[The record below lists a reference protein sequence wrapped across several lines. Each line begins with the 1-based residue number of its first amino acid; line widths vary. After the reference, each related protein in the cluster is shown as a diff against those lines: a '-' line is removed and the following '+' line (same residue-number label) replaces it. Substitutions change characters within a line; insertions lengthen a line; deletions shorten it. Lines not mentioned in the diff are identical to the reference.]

1 MEDLPEVVFAGI
13 NIYLNLLPLKA
24 VDWYYVSATP
34 SVDFKVIIIPS

>member
-24 VDWYYVSATP
+24 VD
-34 SVDFKVIIIPS
+34 